1 MENQHNPDNTI
12 AAISTPPGVGGIAV
26 IRISGDDAI
35 KITEKIWRGKSPSE
49 WLSHTAHLGS
59 IVTPQGE
66 TIDNA
71 VATVF
76 HAPNSFT
83 GENVVELSIH
93 GSRWIQQQVM
103 NLLTENGAQPAGR
116 GEFTQRAFMNGRLD
130 LAQAESIADLIAA
143 DSKAAHRLAMTQ
155 LKGTYSN
162 RLKDLRNQLIEIAS
176 LMELELDF
184 SEEDVEFADRKQL
197 IEITSEIENEVNKLA
212 KSFRAGKVFK
222 EGIPVVIAGVPNAGK
237 STLLNALVDDE
248 KAIVTDIPGTT
259 RDIIEETV
267 ELDGILFRIFDT
279 AGLRTTSDEVERIGV
294 ERTRKKV
301 RESHILLWI
310 EDPTQPLQPQQNE
323 LTNTLSLLPPDT
335 TILHIT
341 SKNDLST
348 TPGNPSSCT
357 NSPERQT
364 SEDRETAELPVMC
377 HLQISAKTGSGID
390 TLKSTL
396 VTQATKGLDMS
407 TDLMV
412 TNARHYDSLTKAH
425 TSILRIRDGL
435 ENGLSGDFIAQDIRE
450 TMHHLSSIT
459 GEITTDTLLST
470 IFSRFCIGK

>member
-35 KITEKIWRGKSPSE
+35 KIIEKIWRGKSPSE

-66 TIDNA
+66 IIDNA

-279 AGLRTTSDEVERIGV
+279 AGLRTTADEVERIGV
-294 ERTRKKV
+294 ERTR
-301 RESHILLWI
+301 
-310 EDPTQPLQPQQNE
+310 Q
-323 LTNTLSLLPPDT
+323 
-335 TILHIT
+335 
-341 SKNDLST
+341 
-348 TPGNPSSCT
+348 
-357 NSPERQT
+357 
-364 SEDRETAELPVMC
+364 
-377 HLQISAKTGSGID
+377 
-390 TLKSTL
+390 
-396 VTQATKGLDMS
+396 
-407 TDLMV
+407 
-412 TNARHYDSLTKAH
+412 
-425 TSILRIRDGL
+425 
-435 ENGLSGDFIAQDIRE
+435 
-450 TMHHLSSIT
+450 
-459 GEITTDTLLST
+459 
-470 IFSRFCIGK
+470 

>member
-1 MENQHNPDNTI
+1 M
-12 AAISTPPGVGGIAV
+12 
-26 IRISGDDAI
+26 
-35 KITEKIWRGKSPSE
+35 
-49 WLSHTAHLGS
+49 
-59 IVTPQGE
+59 
-66 TIDNA
+66 
-71 VATVF
+71 
-76 HAPNSFT
+76 
-83 GENVVELSIH
+83 
-93 GSRWIQQQVM
+93 
-103 NLLTENGAQPAGR
+103 
-116 GEFTQRAFMNGRLD
+116 
-130 LAQAESIADLIAA
+130 
-143 DSKAAHRLAMTQ
+143 
-155 LKGTYSN
+155 
-162 RLKDLRNQLIEIAS
+162 
-176 LMELELDF
+176 
-184 SEEDVEFADRKQL
+184 
-197 IEITSEIENEVNKLA
+197 
-212 KSFRAGKVFK
+212 
-222 EGIPVVIAGVPNAGK
+222 
-237 STLLNALVDDE
+237 
-248 KAIVTDIPGTT
+248 
-259 RDIIEETV
+259 
-267 ELDGILFRIFDT
+267 
-279 AGLRTTSDEVERIGV
+279 
-294 ERTRKKV
+294 
-301 RESHILLWI
+301 LWI

-348 TPGNPSSCT
+348 TPENPSSCP

-364 SEDRETAELPVMC
+364 SEDRETDELPVMC